1 MSKLTDKKTGHR
13 PQISINATE
22 VVRISAPDFA
32 LILDL
37 LEHPPK
43 PNAKMLRAIEALPN
57 TL

>member
-1 MSKLTDKKTGHR
+1 MSKLIDTKTGHK

-22 VVRISAPDFA
+22 VVRVSSPDFA
-32 LILDL
+32 LILNL

-43 PNAKMLRAIEALPN
+43 PNAKLLRAIEALPN

>member
-1 MSKLTDKKTGHR
+1 MSKLIDTKTGYK

-22 VVRISAPDFA
+22 VVRVSAPDFA

-43 PNAKMLRAIEALPN
+43 PNAKLLRVIEALPN